1 MGGFTVNGLGAK
13 DYFKKLKYLGEHECP
28 FCHNVAQM
36 NLEKSTFKVALFYI
50 PTIPLKKE
58 QYSIMCKKCGQ
69 GRVISEN
76 MMHRLML
83 LEMPYSETEAI
94 LHGGSSGTVV
104 DAEPA
109 LDGGNICPK
118 CGAAVQG
125 GMFCGMCGTKLTEQ
139 VREIPQIDLV
149 PLEMKKRFCNNC
161 GSEIEVGDF
170 CGMCG
175 TRYVEE
181 TESVQHPLQ
190 VQADSVPAVIYFG
203 PESGEMNTAE
213 TDGTGDE
220 HTARWECFLCGTMN
234 GYESDFCSLCGQKRQ
249 T

>member
-28 FCHNVAQM
+28 FCHSLAQM

-58 QYSIMCKKCGQ
+58 QYSIMCKKCGH
-69 GRVISEN
+69 GRIISEN

-83 LEMPYSETEAI
+83 LEMPYSETEEI
-94 LHGGSSGTVV
+94 LRGEASGSVV
-104 DAEPA
+104 DSEPA

-118 CGAAVQG
+118 CGAVVQG
-125 GMFCGMCGTKLTEQ
+125 GMFCGICGTKLTEP
-139 VREIPQIDLV
+139 VRETPPID
-149 PLEMKKRFCNNC
+149 PPHLEIKKRFCKNC

-181 TESVQHPLQ
+181 TESVQPPQ
-190 VQADSVPAVIYFG
+190 QTQGDRVPVDTFPVQEE
-203 PESGEMNTAE
+203 PESGGIDTAE
-213 TDGTGDE
+213 
-220 HTARWECFLCGTMN
+220 AQWECFLCGTMN
-234 GYESDFCSLCGQKRQ
+234 SAESDFCSLCGQKRQ